1 MKEHDIKRLIE
12 KFMDGK
18 TCVDEEHDL
27 QQYFCDADN
36 IPAELEPYAAMF
48 IYFANGMSEDVGLLK
63 ETDSEEKRRKTNIK
77 RYMGWAIGVAAATVA
92 TIIMFTL
99 PPGNGEKPIASLP
112 TTPQT
117 GSESS
122 LPEVDSL
129 ENRVNDVDTA
139 TTSGQEKR
147 LPEKRKTIKYRY
159 KPAPPETL
167 LANKYEAQ
175 ADSINKASQMM
186 AEQELQRIE
195 HLQQL
200 TIGLIQA
207 ANVMRDEKIS
217 LMCSEEI
224 Y

>member
-18 TCVDEEHDL
+18 TSVDEERDL

-36 IPAELEPYAAMF
+36 ILAELEPYAAMF
-48 IYFANGMSEDVGLLK
+48 RYFANGMSEDVGLLK

-77 RYMGWAIGVAAATVA
+77 RYMYWAIGVAAATVA
-92 TIIMFTL
+92 AIIMFTL
-99 PPGNGEKPIASLP
+99 TPENGEKQIASLP

>member
-18 TCVDEEHDL
+18 TSVDEEHDL
-27 QQYFCDADN
+27 QQYFCDADD
-36 IPAELEPYAAMF
+36 IPTELEPYSAMF
-48 IYFANGMSEDVGLLK
+48 RYFASGMPEKDGLLK
-63 ETDSEEKRRKTNIK
+63 ETADEEKCRKTSIK
-77 RYMGWAIGVAAATVA
+77 RYIGWAIGAAAAIVA
-92 TIIMFTL
+92 MIIMLTQPF
-99 PPGNGEKPIASLP
+99 GNGEKQIASLP
-112 TTPQT
+112 TAPLT
-117 GSESS
+117 GSKSA
-122 LPEVDSL
+122 PTEVDSL
-129 ENRVNDVDTA
+129 ENSVNKVDTS
-139 TTSGQEKR
+139 TTSEQEKR

-167 LANKYEAQ
+167 LANQYEAQ
-175 ADSINKASQMM
+175 ADSINIASQMM

-200 TIGLIQA
+200 TLGLIQA

>member
-18 TCVDEEHDL
+18 TSVDEEHDL
-27 QQYFCDADN
+27 QQYFCEADN

-48 IYFANGMSEDVGLLK
+48 RYFASGMSEDVGLLK
-63 ETDSEEKRRKTNIK
+63 ETDNEEKRRKTDIK
-77 RYMGWAIGVAAATVA
+77 HYMGWAIGAAATVA
-92 TIIMFTL
+92 AIIMFTL
-99 PPGNGEKPIASLP
+99 TPENGEKQIASLP

-117 GSESS
+117 GSEN
-122 LPEVDSL
+122 PMTEVDSL
-129 ENRVNDVDTA
+129 ENSVNKVDTS
-139 TTSGQEKR
+139 TTSGQEKQ

-175 ADSINKASQMM
+175 ADSINIASQMM

-200 TIGLIQA
+200 TIGIIQA

>member
-1 MKEHDIKRLIE
+1 MKEHDIKILIE
-12 KFMDGK
+12 KFMDGN
-18 TCVDEEHDL
+18 TSVDEEHDL
-27 QQYFCDADN
+27 QKYFCETDN
-36 IPAELEPYAAMF
+36 IPAEFEPFAAMF
-48 IYFANGMSEDVGLLK
+48 RYFAGGMPEKAGLLK
-63 ETDSEEKRRKTNIK
+63 ETDGEKKCRKTSIK
-77 RYMGWAIGVAAATVA
+77 RYIGWAIGAAAAAVAA
-92 TIIMFTL
+92 IIMFTL
-99 PPGNGEKPIASLP
+99 PHENSEKPIASLP
-112 TTPQT
+112 TAPKTD
-117 GSESS
+117 SESTMQK
-122 LPEVDSL
+122 VDSL
-129 ENRVNDVDTA
+129 ENSVNNVDTS

-195 HLQQL
+195 YLQQL